1 MEDTFED
8 ISSPHTAA
16 PALCQSS
23 ECIHAASEI
32 LYNLDPNY
40 TNIDPCTNFDQYVCG
55 GWRERH
61 DMRPDQGSIFAGT
74 YMEENS
80 QALLRRVLESPQPL
94 AKSTVDS
101 ADAEI
106 FQKLKAEYDACV
118 DEATLRER
126 SAKPLENILAQ
137 IEKIYP
143 AGNLTSAV
151 VYLMEIGVEALT
163 SFGISVSGFYFTVS
177 KDLF

>member
-1 MEDTFED
+1 
-8 ISSPHTAA
+8 
-16 PALCQSS
+16 
-23 ECIHAASEI
+23 
-32 LYNLDPNY
+32 
-40 TNIDPCTNFDQYVCG
+40 
-55 GWRERH
+55 
-61 DMRPDQGSIFAGT
+61 
-74 YMEENS
+74 MEENS